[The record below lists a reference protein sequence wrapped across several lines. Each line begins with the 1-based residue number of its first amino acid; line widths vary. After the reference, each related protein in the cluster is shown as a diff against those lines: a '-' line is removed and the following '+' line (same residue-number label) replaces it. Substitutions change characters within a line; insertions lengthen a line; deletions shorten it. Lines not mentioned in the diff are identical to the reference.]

1 MNSFRYPFLASIV
14 LAALFVASCNN
25 VPKYA
30 KYIPKDAFMV
40 VGVHT
45 GKMGKSMAWGA
56 IAGGGMFKD
65 MPKLAVAD
73 SAPAAFRDLE
83 NSGLDFT
90 RTLYLYTKPDT
101 RFKDGM
107 KMAVLAPVANALL
120 VEQYFK
126 KHFPSLLIRS
136 SAGLKEVVMDSQYYF
151 AWNNEILMAMTSMVS
166 KVEHQE
172 QAKFDT
178 LGGAPVPID
187 AFSWTEEKPDANATL
202 TELEG
207 AFTPQKGAG
216 INEVERFT
224 DLEKADHDVTVFINY
239 DPLTDMY
246 AAQNAESIGMMG
258 TAVGTTLLK
267 GSAMAS
273 GFDFEKGRVDGLMR
287 YYSSDSMRPVAK
299 EFSKEAVDGDM
310 LRRLPAPGLNLAG
323 GYHLS
328 PAAIK
333 MLLEKMNLSGM
344 ANLALMSQGLNL
356 DDILGSFTGDMVF
369 AVNNLRMEQKVQQL
383 DSSMQAIG
391 MTPNMSVKP
400 AMDFVLAMKIGD
412 KNRLAKI
419 LGLVSKMG
427 FLQQTAANT
436 YTVANSLDG
445 NTLVIGDRYIAASS
459 SIPAA
464 QAFIKEHAGAM
475 PDAVHS
481 VISGHPAGMWAD
493 IRSVL
498 GSAGNMTASNSNDS
512 LSLALI
518 RQTFTTFSMQ
528 GGEFKDNANEFHL
541 SLNLAN
547 TKDNSLPQVVQLAQQ
562 LAALS
567 RAKAPS
573 AI

>member
-1 MNSFRYPFLASIV
+1 MKLLRFPLLTTFV
-14 LAALFVASCNN
+14 LVALLVSSCNN

-40 VGVHT
+40 LGVHT
-45 GKMGKSMAWGA
+45 GKMGKSMAWSA

-65 MPKLAVAD
+65 MPKMSVVD

-101 RFKDGM
+101 RFKDKM
-107 KMAVLAPVANALL
+107 KMAIVAPVANTLF
-120 VEQYFK
+120 VEQYFR
-126 KHFPSLLIRS
+126 KHFPALQIRN
-136 SAGLKEVVMDSQYYF
+136 SAGLKEVVMDGQYYF
-151 AWNNEILMAMTSMVS
+151 AWNEEVLMAMNSIVS

-187 AFSWTEEKPDANATL
+187 AFSWTEEKPDSAMTL
-202 TELEG
+202 AELES
-207 AFTPQKGAG
+207 AFKPQKGGG

-224 DLEKADHDVTVFINY
+224 DLEKADHDVTVFMNY
-239 DPLTDMY
+239 DPLIDMF
-246 AAQNAESIGMMG
+246 AGQNTEGFGMMG
-258 TAVGTTLLK
+258 TTIGTTLFK

-299 EFSKEAVDGDM
+299 EFAKENVDGDM

-344 ANLALMSQGLNL
+344 ANLALMSQGLSL

-369 AVNNLRMEQKVQQL
+369 AINNLRMEQKTQQL
-383 DSSMQAIG
+383 DSAAQAIG
-391 MTPNMSVKP
+391 MTPYSSVKP
-400 AMDFVLAMKIGD
+400 AMDFVFAMKIGD

-419 LGLVSKMG
+419 LGLVNKSGM
-427 FLQQTAANT
+427 LQQTAPNT
-436 YTVANSLDG
+436 YTMAGSING
-445 NTLVIGDRYIAASS
+445 NTLVIGDKYIAASS
-459 SIPAA
+459 SMPAA
-464 QAFIKEHAGAM
+464 QAFLKEHAGAM

-481 VISGHPAGMWAD
+481 EISGHPVGMWAD
-493 IRSVL
+493 IRSML
-498 GSAGNMTASNSNDS
+498 SSAGAISASSPSDSTAITLVRN
-512 LSLALI
+512 A
-518 RQTFTTFSMQ
+518 FTTFSMQ
-528 GGEFKDNANEFHL
+528 GGEYKDNANEYHL
-541 SLNLAN
+541 SLHLAN
-547 TKDNSLPQVVQLAQQ
+547 TTDNSLAQIIQLAQQ
-562 LAALS
+562 LATLNRS
-567 RAKAPS
+567 KQPS